1 MVRNIKVMN
10 MAGRDLASRNDINKS
25 SRNLKEGSV
34 KYEIH
39 RIYWESCIPKIKV
52 LGQDVKSLKK
62 GQTLWL
68 IEVL

>member
-39 RIYWESCIPKIKV
+39 RIYFLPMKNAEYAPRDYRNV
-52 LGQDVKSLKK
+52 
-62 GQTLWL
+62 
-68 IEVL
+68 